1 MPEDRAM
8 VTHNADRVKAPGRH
22 SVEPAGSAGWQ
33 PSRRR
38 ERLSP
43 VIWIAG
49 VVLAGAVIALMAVLF
64 GMG

>member
-8 VTHNADRVKAPGRH
+8 VVHNADRVKAPGRQ
-22 SVEPAGSAGWQ
+22 SVERTGSAGWQ

-43 VIWIAG
+43 AIWIAG
-49 VVLAGAVIALMAVLF
+49 FVLACAVIALMAVLF
-64 GMG
+64 GMA